1 MNPYKLSIAA
11 LAGAMAI
18 AGLEVSAQAQTA
30 VNIAG
35 ASAGQPFVA
44 EVPITLCDNPTGTG
58 GNIVSG
64 STAPRIFMEGAL
76 GAAVDNRTANS
87 KFVTWVCEATNSGVG
102 LGSIVIRYQS
112 TGSGDG
118 VDKINAFPTVN
129 NDGVTPNPVAR
140 QVYVEPNPAN
150 CGAPTNDTDAHG
162 RSRTLYPSCTLF
174 SANPNTNAAAA
185 LVVNLG
191 VSDVAPSTFN
201 QSTTGWLNATT
212 QQGTINAGPKADN
225 NLTIQARPLAVP
237 FSIVVGSAVKS
248 VNPATGAVIG
258 PLRNLTRLQI
268 EAIFSRNVKTW
279 NAFQGIG
286 ADTDGNG
293 TVNGSDNQTIVI
305 CGRRAGSGTKA
316 SFNATLMKDIKEAT
330 GSTPANGG
338 SFNLTL
344 GTPTTTT
351 GSTGPMMLWGISNGD
366 VRDCI
371 QGNPTPTI
379 PSNDPFPFP
388 GVRPAHPTAVAYMEA
403 DQAATVNSAFGTVVS
418 VDGGKAR
425 RNDTNNG
432 LVPPAS
438 EAIYAGNEKE
448 NVRCGKLEYFSFEA
462 FNTRNVPAAT
472 ANETTLINAFLARA
486 DDPTIIDALPGTGD
500 YWLAASDL
508 FVFKNADKG
517 PVLWKTTGLPAQ
529 KCLSAVNDQP

>member
-1 MNPYKLSIAA
+1 MKPYKLSIAA

-30 VNIAG
+30 LNIAG
-35 ASAGQPFVA
+35 ASAGQPFVS
-44 EVPITLCDNPTGTG
+44 EVPVTICDNPTGTG

-64 STAPRIFMEGAL
+64 STAPRIFMDGPL
-76 GAAVDNRTANS
+76 GVNIDNRTANS
-87 KFVTWVCEATNSGVG
+87 KFVTWVCEGTNAGVG
-102 LGSIVIRYQS
+102 LPNIIIRYQS
-112 TGSGDG
+112 SGSGDG

-129 NDGVTPNPVAR
+129 NDGVTPNPAAR

-191 VSDVAPSTFN
+191 VADVAPSTFN
-201 QSTTGWLNATT
+201 QSTTGWNGGAI
-212 QQGTINAGPKADN
+212 QGTINAGPKADN
-225 NLTIQARPLAVP
+225 NLTIAARPLAVP
-237 FSIVVGSAVKS
+237 FSMVVGSAVKS

-258 PLRNLTRLQI
+258 PLRNFTRLQI
-268 EAIFSRNVKTW
+268 EAIFSRNVKNW
-279 NAFQGIG
+279 NQFQGIG

-293 TVNGSDNQTIVI
+293 IVNASDNQTIVI

-330 GSTPANGG
+330 GSSPNNIAT
-338 SFNLTL
+338 FNLTL
-344 GTPTTTT
+344 GTPTTNT
-351 GSTGPMMLWGISNGD
+351 GSTGPVMLWGISNGD

-371 QGNPTPTI
+371 QGNPAPTI

-403 DQAATVNSAFGTVVS
+403 DQASTVNPAAGTVVS

-432 LVPPAS
+432 QVPPAS

-462 FNTRNVPAAT
+462 FNTRNVPAPT
-472 ANETTLINAFLARA
+472 QNETTLINAFLTRA
-486 DDPTIIDALPGTGD
+486 DDPNIINALPGTGD